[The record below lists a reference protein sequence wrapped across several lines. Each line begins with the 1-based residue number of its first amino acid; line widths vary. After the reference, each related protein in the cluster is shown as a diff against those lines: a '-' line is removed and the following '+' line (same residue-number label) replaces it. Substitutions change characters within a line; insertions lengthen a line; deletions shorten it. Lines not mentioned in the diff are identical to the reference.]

1 MPEKDALLSKIIKDT
16 VGTQRIGREK
26 VIRKVQKMHPALSA
40 SKIRRVYQKGGFCL
54 FKRMRKRR
62 PNQPANPIDIPL
74 EPLKEWAI
82 DFMSDSLVNGRSFR
96 TLNVIDQF
104 NRACMGIYISTSIP
118 AKHLTNQLEQMI
130 ELHGKPQRIRTDN
143 GPEFTSKHFQLW
155 LHKNNIQWERIQP
168 GKPQQNALVE
178 RFNRTYRE
186 DVLDANLFKSIKEAT
201 LITSQWI
208 EEYNHKR
215 PHQALDYKT
224 PMEYAA

>member
-1 MPEKDALLSKIIKDT
+1 MPQKDALLSEIIKKT

-26 VIRKVQKMHPALSA
+26 VIRKVLKEHPALSV
-40 SKIRRVYQKGGFCL
+40 SKIRRVYQKGGFSL

-74 EPLKEWAI
+74 EPLEEWAI

-96 TLNVIDQF
+96 TLNVIDHF

-118 AKHLTNQLEQMI
+118 AKHLTTQLEQMI
-130 ELHGKPQRIRTDN
+130 ELNGKPQRIRTDN

-155 LHKNNIQWERIQP
+155 LQENSIQWQPIQP

-186 DVLDANLFKSIKEAT
+186 DVLDAHLFKSIEEAT
-201 LITSQWI
+201 QITSQWI

>member
-1 MPEKDALLSKIIKDT
+1 MPQKDALLSEIIKKT

-26 VIRKVQKMHPALSA
+26 VIRKVQKAHPALSG
-40 SKIRRVYQKGGFCL
+40 SMIRRVYQKGGFSL

-74 EPLKEWAI
+74 EPFEEWAI

-96 TLNVIDQF
+96 TLNVIDHF

-118 AKHLTNQLEQMI
+118 AKHLTTQLEQMI
-130 ELHGKPQRIRTDN
+130 ELNGKPQRIRTDN

-155 LHKNNIQWERIQP
+155 LQKNSIQWQPIQP

-186 DVLDANLFKSIKEAT
+186 DVLDAHLFKSIEEAAQ
-201 LITSQWI
+201 ITSQWL
-208 EEYNHKR
+208 EEYNYKR